1 MSLKDKV
8 KLINLIQATWS
19 EIYALEVQR
28 DAEIE
33 MIVAKA
39 KLNALNA
46 EWRKRFPGEKV
57 PVFGSPNP
65 FEVQRLQDQV
75 KARPT
80 TTAGAFTPRR
90 DTYVSPFKAPA
101 ADPAATAPPPAAP
114 APARAVS
121 TTALTTGNAFAP
133 RRDTYISPF
142 KRQSSAFD
150 PAPAP
155 DPAAAPPPA
164 APRRSRRMITDP
176 NNPFRQIPD
185 PNDTDEEE
193 PDEEY
198 H

>member
-1 MSLKDKV
+1 MSSLKDKV

-75 KARPT
+75 KALETAPT
-80 TTAGAFTPRR
+80 RSAYLSPFSQKTNPNPAPPRAVSTAGTFAPRTN
-90 DTYVSPFKAPA
+90 TYISPFKAPA
-101 ADPAATAPPPAAP
+101 ADPAAAAPPPAAP
-114 APARAVS
+114 RAVS

-142 KRQSSAFD
+142 KAR
-150 PAPAP
+150 
-155 DPAAAPPPA
+155 PPE
-164 APRRSRRMITDP
+164 
-176 NNPFRQIPD
+176 PD
-185 PNDTDEEE
+185 PNDEEE
-193 PDEEY
+193 DEY

>member
-39 KLNALNA
+39 KLAALNA

-65 FEVQRLQDQV
+65 FEVQKLQDQV
-75 KARPT
+75 KALETAPT
-80 TTAGAFTPRR
+80 RSA
-90 DTYVSPFKAPA
+90 YLSPFSQKTNPN
-101 ADPAATAPPPAAP
+101 PAPP
-114 APARAVS
+114 RAVS
-121 TTALTTGNAFAP
+121 TTTGNAFAP

-142 KRQSSAFD
+142 KSQKRTSAFD

-155 DPAAAPPPA
+155 APAADPAAAPPA

-185 PNDTDEEE
+185 PNDEEE

>member
-19 EIYALEVQR
+19 EIYALEVQQP
-28 DAEIE
+28 ALEIE

-39 KLNALNA
+39 KLAALNV

-75 KARPT
+75 KALGAAS
-80 TTAGAFTPRR
+80 TAGAFTPRR
-90 DTYVSPFKAPA
+90 DTYISPFKASAADPAAAAPPPAPPARAVSTSVLTTAASTEYYGNPFKSQKRTSAFDPAPA
-101 ADPAATAPPPAAP
+101 ADPAAA
-114 APARAVS
+114 
-121 TTALTTGNAFAP
+121 
-133 RRDTYISPF
+133 
-142 KRQSSAFD
+142 
-150 PAPAP
+150 
-155 DPAAAPPPA
+155 PPA
-164 APRRSRRMITDP
+164 APRRRRPRRMITDP

-193 PDEEY
+193 EEY

>member
-75 KARPT
+75 KAPGAAPT
-80 TTAGAFTPRR
+80 RSAYLSPFSQKTNPNPAPPRAVSTAGAFAPRTN
-90 DTYVSPFKAPA
+90 TYISPFKAPA
-101 ADPAATAPPPAAP
+101 ADPAAAAAPPPAAP
-114 APARAVS
+114 RAVS
-121 TTALTTGNAFAP
+121 TSVLTTGNAFAP

-142 KRQSSAFD
+142 KAR
-150 PAPAP
+150 
-155 DPAAAPPPA
+155 PPE
-164 APRRSRRMITDP
+164 
-176 NNPFRQIPD
+176 PD
-185 PNDTDEEE
+185 PNDEEE
-193 PDEEY
+193 DEY

>member
-19 EIYALEVQR
+19 EIYALEVQQP
-28 DAEIE
+28 ALEIE

-39 KLNALNA
+39 KLAALNV

-75 KARPT
+75 KARAAP
-80 TTAGAFTPRR
+80 TAGAFTPRTN
-90 DTYVSPFKAPA
+90 TYVSPFKAPA

-114 APARAVS
+114 AR
-121 TTALTTGNAFAP
+121 
-133 RRDTYISPF
+133 
-142 KRQSSAFD
+142 
-150 PAPAP
+150 
-155 DPAAAPPPA
+155 
-164 APRRSRRMITDP
+164 RRSRRMITDP

-193 PDEEY
+193 DEY